1 MDVAP
6 QRSHKLCNGMNG
18 KCKKLKLVVNTAI
31 DCLMK
36 RFCSSGRKSN
46 ILWASVPLPPWSASI
61 VYSVTD
67 ILKYSQ
73 ILSDILRY
81 SQIYQWQIF
90 SNIISDVLADCS
102 EAGEDAYN
110 YNPWS
115 CLHSLQRPYKATKM
129 LQPFSNPNHIH
140 QKVPVLWCYLVFG
153 VILCYSVSPFYGVS
167 C

>member
-6 QRSHKLCNGMNG
+6 QRSHKLFNGMNG
-18 KCKKLKLVVNTAI
+18 KCKKLKLVINPADWLFDQKVLQQWQEI
-31 DCLMK
+31 KYSLSK
-36 RFCSSGRKSN
+36 CSSAALICINCVFSDR
-46 ILWASVPLPPWSASI
+46 
-61 VYSVTD
+61 
-67 ILKYSQ
+67 YSQ
-73 ILSDILRY
+73 IFPNIVRY

-115 CLHSLQRPYKATKM
+115 CLHSLQRPNKATKM
-129 LQPFSNPNHIH
+129 LHPFSNPNHIH